1 MQGISFFFLATE
13 RIQTV
18 RNERRI
24 SFKEAFI
31 QRTWKQSKSLVLQ
44 VVPDEEFLHTK
55 IKNKDVYVDYG
66 AAEDIPV
73 DTGSLRQYG
82 RGFDSIQLN

>member
-1 MQGISFFFLATE
+1 M
-13 RIQTV
+13 
-18 RNERRI
+18 
-24 SFKEAFI
+24 
-31 QRTWKQSKSLVLQ
+31 LQ